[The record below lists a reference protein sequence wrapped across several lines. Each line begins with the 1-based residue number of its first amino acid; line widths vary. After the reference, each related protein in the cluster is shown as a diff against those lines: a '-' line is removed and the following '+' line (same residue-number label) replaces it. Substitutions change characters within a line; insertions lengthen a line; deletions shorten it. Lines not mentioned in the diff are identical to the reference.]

1 MIDDEGGGE
10 NVIGYL
16 EGKGDNHLSNPPSY
30 PLGPITWDRMA
41 LSSAVSQ
48 LTPSQPL
55 SLTLTLSNTHLTL
68 SVLHILTHLTL
79 THSHTHTLKHSSTH
93 TLKHPPHL
101 WASEMQNQTCS
112 YSDSQDDG
120 PHQNDLQ

>member
-48 LTPSQPL
+48 LTPSQTL

-68 SVLHILTHLTL
+68 SVLHILTHLTHLTL
-79 THSHTHTLKHSSTH
+79 THSHTETLEHSH
-93 TLKHPPHL
+93 
-101 WASEMQNQTCS
+101 
-112 YSDSQDDG
+112 SQIPTSLVSLG
-120 PHQNDLQ
+120 NAKPDLLIQ

>member
-48 LTPSQPL
+48 LTPSQTPSPL
-55 SLTLTLSNTHLTL
+55 KHSLFHTLTTSQTPHLLNTHSFTLSNTLKPPP
-68 SVLHILTHLTL
+68 
-79 THSHTHTLKHSSTH
+79 HSHTLKYLTS
-93 TLKHPPHL
+93 
-101 WASEMQNQTCS
+101 
-112 YSDSQDDG
+112 
-120 PHQNDLQ
+120 

>member
-48 LTPSQPL
+48 LTPSQTL
-55 SLTLTLSNTHLTL
+55 SLTLTLSNTHLTFKCT
-68 SVLHILTHLTL
+68 THSHPPHPPHTRTL
-79 THSHTHTLKHSSTH
+79 THSHS
-93 TLKHPPHL
+93 
-101 WASEMQNQTCS
+101 QTPTS
-112 YSDSQDDG
+112 LVSLG
-120 PHQNDLQ
+120 NAKPDLLIQ